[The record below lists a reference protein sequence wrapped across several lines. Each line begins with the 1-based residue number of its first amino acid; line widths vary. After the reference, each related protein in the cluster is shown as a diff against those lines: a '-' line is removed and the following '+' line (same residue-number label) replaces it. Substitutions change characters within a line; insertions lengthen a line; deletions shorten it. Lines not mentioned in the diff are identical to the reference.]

1 MIIDTSALVAILTQ
15 EDDARAYADAM
26 GRAAGELRI
35 SAGTL
40 VEASIVMERR
50 GDLEAGRDLDRLL
63 REMRAEIMPV
73 TPRQAEIARDGWRRF
88 GKGRHRAA
96 LNLGDC
102 FAYALAIERGEA
114 LLFKGGDF
122 ALTDVKKAL
131 PADA

>member
-1 MIIDTSALVAILTQ
+1 MILDTSAIVSILTR
-15 EDDARAYADAM
+15 EPDAARFEEAL
-26 GRAAGELRI
+26 AAASVMRL
-35 SAGTL
+35 SAATL
-40 VEASIVMERR
+40 VEATMVLEGRGASNGGER
-50 GDLEAGRDLDRLL
+50 LDRMLSDL
-63 REMRAEIMPV
+63 GVEICPV
-73 TPRQAEIARDGWRRF
+73 TEDTARIARDGWRRF